1 MQGGEF
7 DGDARALIDAAAMG
21 GLADGVDGLLVGGE
35 ITLGVFFRQCRFPQH
50 VVGVAE
56 TPVFHG
62 ARVRQRLGY
71 GLAGDELLPHQAH
84 RHVHTL
90 ADQRLAALADQPLE
104 GAVEA
109 CLVVGGHQ
117 LAGDEQ
123 APGGGIDEQGGALAQ
138 MLAPVAT
145 AYLVADQGIAGR
157 LVGDAQQRLRQTHQ
171 GHPFLGGE
179 GELLQQPLH
188 QALTAAGALL
198 VAQLLGDAHGELL
211 GGLGLLLGQ
220 AGLLQQHGHGL
231 GLGAAIG
238 GGDGGAQH
246 GLRQDALGKLEED
259 LDPLLGQGL
268 DGLFPGGSGQTGVLG
283 RGQAALQLFQIG
295 EDRLLDQPVG
305 GAIQGLRRLLEP
317 VAGRF
322 VEFNAK
328 GGGGHGTSCV

>member
-1 MQGGEF
+1 
-7 DGDARALIDAAAMG
+7 
-21 GLADGVDGLLVGGE
+21 
-35 ITLGVFFRQCRFPQH
+35 
-50 VVGVAE
+50 
-56 TPVFHG
+56 
-62 ARVRQRLGY
+62 
-71 GLAGDELLPHQAH
+71 
-84 RHVHTL
+84 
-90 ADQRLAALADQPLE
+90 
-104 GAVEA
+104 
-109 CLVVGGHQ
+109 
-117 LAGDEQ
+117 
-123 APGGGIDEQGGALAQ
+123 
-138 MLAPVAT
+138 MLAPVAV
-145 AYLVADQGIAGR
+145 ADLVADQRVAGG
-157 LVGDAQQRLRQTHQ
+157 LVGNAQQRFGQAHQ
-171 GHPFLGGE
+171 RHAFLGGQRE
-179 GELLQQPLH
+179 FLQQTLH

-259 LDPLLGQGL
+259 LDPLLAQGL
-268 DGLFPGGSGQTGVLG
+268 DGLFSGGSGQAGVLG
-283 RGQAALQLFQIG
+283 RGQAALQLLQIG